1 MDYAAENSTT
11 AVVNLLK
18 SFATVPA
25 PVTSLSVKVNVPAV
39 FVKMELPPLA
49 MQHPLFDYRSAEIVY
64 KKASFLATSTTKTV
78 PLEAYLKNRENTT
91 VTVKMSDLAEGTTY
105 QMKVRLMN
113 ANGMGAWSRVLE
125 FKVENSSDDE
135 SEEEKKA
142 RKAKKQEKE
151 KSRKAKTQDMETK
164 VSGEKKKKKKRSSQE
179 TEKRKKEESESQES
193 EQSSEEETKTSRQT
207 TAKTESQPEEPVPK
221 PHASVPEPEPET
233 NVPDPTPPTSS
244 LGSGSASELRAAGC
258 HSRVASP
265 PHRPWRRG
273 GAGEGGCLCLKR
285 VRVSGWSS
293 RVASLST
300 GVPRHATT
308 PGDDTMSSEEG
319 LLAPAGGNLRSCVC
333 FAPFLGGT
341 LRTDASSVRLFRSGR
356 DGIEVVTGS
365 RSHS

>member
-125 FKVENSSDDE
+125 F
-135 SEEEKKA
+135 
-142 RKAKKQEKE
+142 
-151 KSRKAKTQDMETK
+151 
-164 VSGEKKKKKKRSSQE
+164 
-179 TEKRKKEESESQES
+179 
-193 EQSSEEETKTSRQT
+193 
-207 TAKTESQPEEPVPK
+207 
-221 PHASVPEPEPET
+221 
-233 NVPDPTPPTSS
+233 
-244 LGSGSASELRAAGC
+244 
-258 HSRVASP
+258 
-265 PHRPWRRG
+265 
-273 GAGEGGCLCLKR
+273 
-285 VRVSGWSS
+285 
-293 RVASLST
+293 
-300 GVPRHATT
+300 
-308 PGDDTMSSEEG
+308 
-319 LLAPAGGNLRSCVC
+319 
-333 FAPFLGGT
+333 
-341 LRTDASSVRLFRSGR
+341 
-356 DGIEVVTGS
+356 
-365 RSHS
+365 

>member
-125 FKVENSSDDE
+125 FKVENNSDDE
-135 SEEEKKA
+135 SEEEKQA

-151 KSRKAKTQDMETK
+151 KSRKAKTQDTETK
-164 VSGEKKKKKKRSSQE
+164 ASGEKKKKKKKRSSQE

-193 EQSSEEETKTSRQT
+193 EQSSEDETKTSRQT

-221 PHASVPEPEPET
+221 PHASVSEPEPET
-233 NVPDPTPPTSS
+233 SAPDPTPQP
-244 LGSGSASELRAAGC
+244 
-258 HSRVASP
+258 
-265 PHRPWRRG
+265 
-273 GAGEGGCLCLKR
+273 
-285 VRVSGWSS
+285 
-293 RVASLST
+293 
-300 GVPRHATT
+300 VPFAT
-308 PGDDTMSSEEG
+308 
-319 LLAPAGGNLRSCVC
+319 
-333 FAPFLGGT
+333 
-341 LRTDASSVRLFRSGR
+341 ASSVATWRRWRRWTPLS
-356 DGIEVVTGS
+356 
-365 RSHS
+365 